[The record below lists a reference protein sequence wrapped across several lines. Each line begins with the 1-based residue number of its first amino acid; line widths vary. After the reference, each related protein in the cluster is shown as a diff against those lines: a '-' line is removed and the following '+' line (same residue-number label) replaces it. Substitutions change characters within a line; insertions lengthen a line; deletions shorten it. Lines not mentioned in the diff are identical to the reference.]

1 MYNCPLLPFLVL
13 KDELSRQFSWKA
25 FDFGSGKAHALL
37 CLEVW
42 RSQVYV
48 TMSVYL
54 KNLFFLQ
61 SMRMVK
67 FLVGSKSDFYSLVG
81 LQQCVIACGVVLRVL
96 RQRMSQDKRSLFLLK
111 LVWWAETSTWELIP
125 PDSCSWRVFDC
136 GIHSFIHSFC
146 KPGFQTWSSLCSCF
160 AV

>member
-1 MYNCPLLPFLVL
+1 MYNFLLLPFLVL
-13 KDELSRQFSWKA
+13 KDEVSRQFSWKA

-67 FLVGSKSDFYSLVG
+67 FLVGSKSDFYSSDFNPAVRDCLWG
-81 LQQCVIACGVVLRVL
+81 GVESSQAEDESGQKVTLSPEISLIGRDQPL
-96 RQRMSQDKRSLFLLK
+96 GADSSRQLFLES
-111 LVWWAETSTWELIP
+111 V
-125 PDSCSWRVFDC
+125 
-136 GIHSFIHSFC
+136 
-146 KPGFQTWSSLCSCF
+146 
-160 AV
+160 